1 MKNENENN
9 EEVDNN
15 GDESGKPSSEYVKEL
30 LKEKVSLD
38 PDQHPNAM
46 RLLDE
51 GSLHCFRHCVAAW
64 NSDQWCA
71 YWFKLNETVTAAIKA
86 KSKINYTSVRELL
99 V

>member
-15 GDESGKPSSEYVKEL
+15 GDESGKPLSEYVKEL

-51 GSLHCFRHCVAAW
+51 GTLFSSLCRCLE
-64 NSDQWCA
+64 QW
-71 YWFKLNETVTAAIKA
+71 
-86 KSKINYTSVRELL
+86 SVMCLL
-99 V
+99 I